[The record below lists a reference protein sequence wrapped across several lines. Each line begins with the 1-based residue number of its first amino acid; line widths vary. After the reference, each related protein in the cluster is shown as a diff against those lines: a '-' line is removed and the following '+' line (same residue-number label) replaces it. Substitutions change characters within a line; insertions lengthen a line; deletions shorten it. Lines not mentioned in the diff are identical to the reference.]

1 MQSVYNLHA
10 TTIRIYG
17 LGGIRVLS
25 QEVGHCLRTKHF
37 KFKTELWNVTEINIK
52 GGGLDQNQLKLEWF
66 LEQL

>member
-17 LGGIRVLS
+17 LGGLRVLS
-25 QEVGHCLRTKHF
+25 QEVSYCLGTKHF
-37 KFKTELWNVTEINIK
+37 KFKTKFWNVTESNIK
-52 GGGLDQNQLKLEWF
+52 GRGLDQNQLKLEWF